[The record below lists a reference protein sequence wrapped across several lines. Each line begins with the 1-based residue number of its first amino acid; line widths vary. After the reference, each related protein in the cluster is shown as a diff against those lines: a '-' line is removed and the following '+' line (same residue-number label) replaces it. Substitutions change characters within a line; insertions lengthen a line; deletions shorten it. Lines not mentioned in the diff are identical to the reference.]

1 MNYSIRAMDDINTL
15 RRILKDS
22 RVIAVVGLSADWY
35 RPSYFAA
42 KYMQEHGYRVIP
54 VNPKYDAVLGEK
66 CYKSLRDIPEPVD
79 MVDVFRKTQDVPP
92 IAQDAIA
99 IGAKVLWQQLGV
111 RSEAAA
117 EQARAAGLD
126 AVLDRCVKIE
136 HGRLFGGLNWV
147 GVNTRVISAKRPRWL
162 AY

>member
-1 MNYSIRAMDDINTL
+1 MDDINTL
-15 RRILKDS
+15 RRILATY

-54 VNPKYDAVLGEK
+54 VNPKYAEILGEK
-66 CYKSLRDIPEPVD
+66 CYPSLQAIPEKVEI
-79 MVDVFRKTQDVPP
+79 VDVFRKSADVPP
-92 IAQDAIA
+92 VAEAAIA

-111 RSEAAA
+111 RNEAAA
-117 EQARAAGLD
+117 ARARAAGLES
-126 AVLDRCVKIE
+126 VMDRCVKIE

-147 GVNTRVISAKRPRWL
+147 GVNTRVISAKRPTWL

>member
-1 MNYSIRAMDDINTL
+1 MDDINTL

-54 VNPKYDAVLGEK
+54 VNPKYDAILGEK
-66 CYKSLRDIPEPVD
+66 CYRSVRDIPERVD
-79 MVDVFRKTQDVPP
+79 VVDVFRKTEDVMP
-92 IAQDAIA
+92 IAEDAIA

-111 RSEAAA
+111 KNETAAA
-117 EQARAAGLD
+117 KARAAGLET
-126 AVLDRCVKIE
+126 VLDRCVKIE

>member
-1 MNYSIRAMDDINTL
+1 MDDINTL
-15 RRILKDS
+15 RRILGTY

-54 VNPKYDAVLGEK
+54 VNPKYAEILGEK
-66 CYKSLRDIPEPVD
+66 CYPSLKAIPEKVEI
-79 MVDVFRKTQDVPP
+79 VDVFRKSADVPP
-92 IAQDAIA
+92 VAEEAIA

-111 RSEAAA
+111 RNEAAA
-117 EQARAAGLD
+117 ARARAAGLET
-126 AVLDRCVKIE
+126 VMDRCVKIE
-136 HGRLFGGLNWV
+136 HGRLFGGLNWM
-147 GVNTRVISAKRPRWL
+147 GVNTRVISAKRPTWL